1 METEEKI
8 IGIIKSSEDG
18 VLQKDLWKEAEI
30 DRRKCSR
37 IIDKLKKDGIITR
50 NLESGKGSR
59 TYRIRY
65 LNRKKEVLKDY
76 SLLLVDDMFSP
87 CTGCTIECFPN
98 HCMPLT
104 DWSFSLIK
112 EE

>member
-8 IGIIKSSEDG
+8 LEKIKSSEDG
-18 VLQKDLWKEAEI
+18 VLQKDLWKEMQI

-37 IIDKLKKDGIITR
+37 IVDKLKKEGIITR

-65 LNRKKEVLKDY
+65 LKRKKEELKDY
-76 SLLLVDDMFSP
+76 SLLLVNNMFSP
-87 CTGCTIECFPN
+87 CTGCTIECFPT

-104 DWSFSLIK
+104 DWIFTLI
-112 EE
+112 EVE

>member
-1 METEEKI
+1 METEEKVI
-8 IGIIKSSEDG
+8 EIIKSSEDG
-18 VLQKDLWKEAEI
+18 ILQKDLWKDAGI

-65 LNRKKEVLKDY
+65 LKRKKEELKDF
-76 SLLLVDDMFSP
+76 SLLLVENMFAP
-87 CTGCTIECFPN
+87 CTGCTIECFPER
-98 HCMPLT
+98 CMPLT
-104 DWSFSLIK
+104 DWIFELVK
-112 EE
+112 K